1 MVAIDD
7 PRCQSFGPMADME
20 HAFVMWA
27 REDGQTLFPV
37 MILFDRPGISP
48 GEIAAVLAGVAHDP
62 PRSRIVGAVSAHA
75 ARPICRLSQS
85 EIHWI
90 ALRPA
95 LSTTREL

>member
-1 MVAIDD
+1 MIPAVKASGRW
-7 PRCQSFGPMADME
+7 PTWE